1 MAVAVGLAVETVGA
15 EAVVDLAVA
24 VVVAVGLAVET
35 VGAVEAVV
43 GAVGLA
49 EAAVD
54 LVGVEGWPSAEA

>member
-1 MAVAVGLAVETVGA
+1 MAVA
-15 EAVVDLAVA
+15 
-24 VVVAVGLAVET
+24 VAVGLAVET